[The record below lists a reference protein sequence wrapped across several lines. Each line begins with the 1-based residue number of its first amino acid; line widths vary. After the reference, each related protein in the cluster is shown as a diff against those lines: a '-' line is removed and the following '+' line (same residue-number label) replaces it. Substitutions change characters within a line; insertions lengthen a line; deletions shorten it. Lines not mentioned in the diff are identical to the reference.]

1 MSVRAREDVGVT
13 RSRWWLVDGLELE
26 LLRPALGYL
35 AWARKQRGRR
45 QGNKAGDVDVL
56 VPMTPVRWSSP
67 PLAAPSPCPPRLM
80 QGPWRVH
87 CVRVS

>member
-1 MSVRAREDVGVT
+1 MSVRAREDDGVT
-13 RSRWWLVDGLELE
+13 RSRLWLVGGLELE
-26 LLRPALGYL
+26 LVQPASGG

-80 QGPWRVH
+80 QGPWVRH
-87 CVRVS
+87 CVSVS